1 MKKIYTHENRFIVWN
16 AKNILENEGIT
27 CVVQNEYASSGIG
40 DLSPFETWPE
50 LWILDDAETERATL
64 ILEEAFHAPRHRRA
78 WRCPKCHEINGPA
91 FEICWQCGE

>member
-16 AKNILENEGIT
+16 AKNILENEGID

-50 LWILDDAETERATL
+50 LWVLDDNEAERAAD
-64 ILEEAFHAPRHRRA
+64 IIDDAFNARQRRRA

-91 FEICWQCGE
+91 FEICWKCGE